1 MEENN
6 YNDLGI
12 NISASVTPVAPS
24 QILPDGY
31 EFSNSNIIPST
42 IISGSYAPQDP
53 NSSIELFIYDLNG
66 NIISNN
72 YNYTNWTI
80 TENSEPKNIPTTF
93 TDDQGLLVQNTSS
106 ANPLT
111 TNTIEVNP
119 VSDAL
124 EVGIDS
130 GEIYT
135 LYNFYTNELGSS
147 NESTFYISDISSD
160 RTEIRLKSN
169 IISNEDVIEGYNG
182 LKEKLSSPEYFDEFY
197 VNFFNNEVVVGINIL
212 LEDNGSILIKLFEP
226 LLQNITTTSEVYV
239 VTKPSETIAY
249 QIDFYQDFTDLFD
262 NATYIKGP
270 NVNISLQDLVN
281 NSTNLQSYNDLTNTV
296 SSQSLDATLNVL
308 NKTGVTI
315 TPNYSYDTFNEFVN
329 FSSAKQRILNFYDKV
344 KKLQSYQNDIEVL
357 VTTTSSNPNTVQISQ
372 SLASLQTNVTNI
384 VSNFDGYENH
394 LYYGSG
400 STSYPKTGSAYP
412 WPLKDT
418 NDVDVLS
425 WIGDDTENSQYYG
438 GYVLSSSLYDENN
451 QNWLYYTI
459 PTFITENSDN
469 EDYTTFSNMVGQH
482 FDEIWLYTR
491 ALSER
496 FNTENAPDRG
506 LPLNLSA
513 DAIKGLGFET
523 FGNNYNNQDNFIGLT
538 GEDNGSYVPPTGE
551 ELIINYIAINGGRI
565 ANYWNIGYAWEDY
578 VEEIF
583 EPGWPYAID
592 KVSKEIYKRLYHNM
606 AYLTK
611 KKGTISGLR
620 QLINIWGIPNTILRI
635 NEFGGKN
642 RDNSDDYDLW
652 YKRYSYAFNPI
663 GKGFNASA
671 SIRVPWMPLERNYTA
686 DSEYIVPDGIAMRF
700 KTPGHPT
707 STNGGSYY
715 SQSLMVKKSNGVNDD
730 NFDWGVGLFYEDQPT
745 GTHLGSSNS
754 DYYNYGKLRFYIS
767 GSVGQGGVVV
777 SNDIELPF
785 FDGGWWSVLLQR
797 DQHTNNNNQPTTYTL
812 YVGNKQDN
820 GWDGNNIGWTGS
832 VSVDV
837 VGKPTVNES
846 WNNFGTSDV
855 DGVYIGGH
863 ISGSQIEGEIL
874 SEGGKIFSG
883 SLQEFRYYSHDVPQE
898 VFNDFVMNPESIE
911 GNNITGSESSFD
923 IIAFRAPLGNELE
936 SVFTSSDAQPYS
948 ETYTSL
954 HPAVSAKAQSL
965 VTQSFIDPSDDS
977 TNSDYEFIHFE
988 SPTYIAYSE
997 PNVETYFLDQSSIG
1011 VRNRVSNKIQID
1023 DADDYGTTLSRYRS
1037 IQQDYLIS
1045 RSYTEDITSL
1055 EVGFSPQDEVN
1066 DDIIASFG
1074 YGVVS
1079 DTIADPR
1086 SYFDGTE
1093 TYYPKLRNVAED
1105 YFKKYTE
1112 SNVWDYIR
1120 LIKYFDN
1127 SIFKAIKAY
1136 VPARTSV
1143 TTGVIV
1149 KQHMLERNRRV
1160 PVTIDSNTTVAYT
1173 IEGGMNTPLQLQNLE
1188 ITSSLQVEEV
1198 NSTAAGS
1205 VPNLEG
1211 NISSSGAGFNIVPI
1225 TQSWTANHNTIS
1237 GSIEYVDHTQNE
1249 FFNGEFSG
1257 SVIEVTDGTLLN
1269 NPFSPSQTVDTLY
1282 SIEVTSS
1289 VGKWQYR
1296 GSGGNAIT
1304 TYPSY
1309 SVGIDF
1315 IQLEDQSYSL
1325 DGFNTYLDNN
1335 GGDNQMVMIVQRS
1348 SVDTQDRY
1356 WIQGIAIP
1364 MVADSFSGNTSII
1377 RNYFNSD
1384 GTTISYPN
1392 NIPQPPLNT
1401 SPLSGLKGGYG
1412 VNNLGPYFRLDL
1424 DNNTIAGTVDTGTP
1438 GAFIPDTGLSGLSS
1452 GIIPSVFLGDN
1463 SLFQRTYHSGNGTL
1477 YAVYYCSSPTNSPQR
1492 PIFLNGS
1499 PDTPTSFFTN
1509 GTATLYVSNY
1519 DWNYSVNPQTV
1530 ATEFGKSWFIKQ
1542 QSEPPGI
1549 GTGSLFLQGTTWT
1562 GSSGD
1567 FGYFAPFGLTLN
1579 DKNYTLGGEIL
1590 NNQNTLINDP
1600 SFTFKVF
1607 ESSSGVPTTTDNN
1620 GLLGYL
1626 FSQDSTSY
1634 ETFNVA
1640 VNDPDFSSFGFEYD
1654 AANSRGLSGSAEDS
1668 TDGLYFPEGLNQSQ
1682 FLNFTPYIPISEDF
1696 YNTAYN
1702 PIINNASNNV
1712 SNTHTQ
1718 IIEYDNGPIPSNID
1732 NIISGSAQKAPV
1744 PDSFYTQKSII
1755 TPRYLGSKLKSNTYN
1770 FITSTVND
1778 SKPGTM
1784 KSTNTPISTV
1794 WKAPIYFAH
1803 FTSGKENY
1811 ELWDSYTYNI
1821 DALIE
1826 VPLEDITGD
1835 NAPDLPTII
1844 NVDGGGD
1851 NITNVRSTFEV
1862 DRYSSISYNVLE
1874 GSNGIVPNNVGT
1886 YKIYQGSMEY
1896 DTIITSEVEKNLFSM
1911 TASFVTSSQVRVDS
1925 LPPSSLNSYDVDD
1938 NYVYTYL
1945 TASSYPQSPTSDPT
1959 WENGGFDWM
1968 VTGSGE
1974 LILKGGA
1981 LGIQIDLGKVLGGS
1995 EYYYGPSLGLLHSY
2009 NTWVKQQVVA
2019 QGKDIPG
2026 FPSESVVNPN
2036 DNANYFTF
2044 NCSASTDVNY
2054 RESNIP
2060 FCIQKGDEIRV
2071 TYDVGDLSPNFIHQD
2086 FIVTSVPAKS
2096 AGVDFNDIVYE
2107 DGGTQGIQ
2115 GQRIYNTLR
2124 VTPDPSTLELPIEAG
2139 SIDNFTIRRRV
2150 GVDNKVVIYQT
2161 PPVDSQGINT
2171 PTPSGYLIPND
2182 LTPIQKKNVQSLI
2195 TQLNAK
2201 NTFNV

>member
-6 YNDLGI
+6 YNNLGI

-24 QILPDGY
+24 QIIPDGY

-80 TENSEPKNIPTTF
+80 TENTEPKNIPTTF
-93 TDDQGLLVQNTSS
+93 TDDQGLLVPNTSS
-106 ANPLT
+106 TTSLT

-119 VSDAL
+119 VADAL

-147 NESTFYISDISSD
+147 TDATFYISEISSD

-169 IISNEDVIEGYNG
+169 IISNEDIVEGYNE
-182 LKEKLSSPEYFDEFY
+182 LKSKLDSSEYFDEFY
-197 VNFFNNEVVVGINIL
+197 VNLFNNEVVVGINIL
-212 LEDNGSILIKLFEP
+212 LENDGSVLVKLFEP
-226 LLQNITTTSEVYV
+226 LQSNITTSSEVYV

-249 QIDFYQDFTDLFD
+249 QVDFYQDFTDLFD

-308 NKTGVTI
+308 NQTGVTI
-315 TPNYSYDTFNEFVN
+315 TPNYSYDTFDEFVN

-357 VTTTSSNPNTVQISQ
+357 NTTTTANPNTVQISQ

-412 WPLKDT
+412 WPLKDV
-418 NDVDVLS
+418 NDVDVLT
-425 WIGDDTENSQYYG
+425 WVGNDVENSQYYG
-438 GYVLSSSLYDENN
+438 GYVLSASLYDENN

-459 PTFITENSDN
+459 PTFITENNDN

-513 DAIKGLGFET
+513 DAIKHLGFET

-538 GEDNGSYVPPTGE
+538 GEDNGSYVPSTGE

-565 ANYWNIGYAWEDY
+565 ANYWDIGYAWEDY

-663 GKGFNASA
+663 GNGFNASA

-686 DSEYIVPDGIAMRF
+686 DNEYIVPDGIAMRF
-700 KTPGHPT
+700 KTSGHPT
-707 STNGGSYY
+707 SVNGGSYY

-730 NFDWGVGLFYEDQPT
+730 KFDWGVGLFYEDQPT

-767 GSVGQGGVVV
+767 GSTSQGGIVI

-797 DQHTNNNNQPTTYTL
+797 DEHTNNNNSPTTYTL

-863 ISGSQIEGEIL
+863 ISGSRIEGEIL

-883 SLQEFRYYSHDVPQE
+883 SLQEFRYYSHDIQQE

-911 GNNITGSESSFD
+911 GNNIIGSESSFD

-936 SVFTSSDAQPYS
+936 SVFTSSLTQPYS

-954 HPAVSAKAQSL
+954 HPAVSAKATSL

-988 SPTYIAYSE
+988 SPTYVAYSK

-1086 SYFDGTE
+1086 SYFEGTE
-1093 TYYPKLRNVAED
+1093 TYYPKLRAVAED

-1160 PVTIDSNTTVAYT
+1160 PVTVDTNTTVAYT

-1188 ITSSLQVEEV
+1188 ITASLQVEEV

-1237 GSIEYVDHTQNE
+1237 GSIEYTDHTQNE

-1257 SVIEVTDGTLLN
+1257 SVIDVVNGKLFD
-1269 NPFSPSQTVDTLY
+1269 NPFSPSQILDTSY
-1282 SIEVTSS
+1282 VIDVTSS
-1289 VGKWQYR
+1289 VGQWMYK
-1296 GSGGNAIT
+1296 GISGEALT

-1309 SVGIDF
+1309 SLDMEFV
-1315 IQLEDQSYSL
+1315 QLSDQSFSL
-1325 DGFNTYLDNN
+1325 GGFTTYLDSN
-1335 GGDNQMVMIVQRS
+1335 GADSKAIMVVQHS
-1348 SVDTQDRY
+1348 STDTVDRY

-1364 MVADSFSGNTSII
+1364 MVANNFNTNDQLG
-1377 RNYFNSD
+1377 RYFNASS
-1384 GTTISYPN
+1384 TEVSYPN
-1392 NIPQPPLNT
+1392 NIPQPPLE
-1401 SPLSGLKGGYG
+1401 SAPLVSVLKGGKYDI
-1412 VNNLGPYFRLDL
+1412 NNLGPYFRLDL
-1424 DNNTIAGTVDTGTP
+1424 DDNVILGTVDTAIP
-1438 GAFIPDTGLSGLSS
+1438 GAFINDAGLSGLSS
-1452 GIIPSVFLGDN
+1452 GVIPSPFLGDN
-1463 SLFQRTYHSGNGTL
+1463 SSFQRSYHDGNGTL
-1477 YAVYYCSSPTNSPQR
+1477 YAVYYCPSPVLSKQR
-1492 PIFLNGS
+1492 PIKINGT
-1499 PDTPTSFFTN
+1499 PDAPSSFFQN
-1509 GTATLYVSNY
+1509 GTATMYVSNY
-1519 DWNYSVNPQTV
+1519 DWNYDVNIQNI
-1530 ATEFGKSWFIKQ
+1530 ATEFGASWFIQQ
-1542 QSEPPGI
+1542 QSNPPGI
-1549 GTGSLFLQGTTWT
+1549 GSGSLFLQGTTWT
-1562 GSSGD
+1562 GSFGD

-1579 DKNYTLGGEIL
+1579 DKNYNLSGELI
-1590 NNQNTLINDP
+1590 NNQNTLANNP

-1607 ESSSGVPTTTDNN
+1607 ESSSGVPTSIDNN

-1626 FSQDSTSY
+1626 FSQGNTTY
-1634 ETFNVA
+1634 ETFNLA
-1640 VNDPDFSSFGFEYD
+1640 VNDPNLSSFGFEYD
-1654 AANSRGLSGSAEDS
+1654 VMVSRGLSGSAEGS
-1668 TDGLYFPEGLNQSQ
+1668 TDGLYLPTGSQ
-1682 FLNFTPYIPISEDF
+1682 QLQYLNFTPQLPEYAAF
-1696 YNTAYN
+1696 NNTPYDSLM
-1702 PIINNASNNV
+1702 NNATSSV
-1712 SNTHTQ
+1712 KNTHIQ
-1718 IIEYDNGPIPSNID
+1718 VIEYDNGPIPSNI
-1732 NIISGSAQKAPV
+1732 NPIISGSARPASV

-1755 TPRYLGSKLKSNTYN
+1755 TPRYLGSELKSNTYN

-1784 KSTNTPISTV
+1784 KSTNTPISTI

-1821 DALIE
+1821 DALIQ

-1835 NAPDLPTII
+1835 NAPNLPTII
-1844 NVDGGGD
+1844 NVDGGGN

-1862 DRYSSISYNVLE
+1862 DRYSSIAYNVSE
-1874 GSNGIVPNNVGT
+1874 GSNGVVPNNVGT

-1896 DTIITSEVEKNLFSM
+1896 DTIATSEVEKNLFSM
-1911 TASFVTSSQVRVDS
+1911 TASFITSSQVTVES
-1925 LPPSSLNSYDVDD
+1925 AQNNTQFDVDG
-1938 NYVYTYL
+1938 NIAYTYL
-1945 TASSYPQSPTSDPT
+1945 GTSNHPNAPTGDPT
-1959 WENGGFDWM
+1959 WENGSEDWM
-1968 VTGSGE
+1968 ITGSGE
-1974 LILKGGA
+1974 LILKGGG
-1981 LGIQIDLGKVLGGS
+1981 LGIRIDLGKVLGGS
-1995 EYYYGPSLGLLHSY
+1995 EYYYGPSLGLIHSY
-2009 NTWVKQQVVA
+2009 NTWVKQQVEA
-2019 QGKDIPG
+2019 QGKDEPG
-2026 FPSESVVNPN
+2026 FPTGSIINPN

-2071 TYDVGDLSPNFIHQD
+2071 SYDIGDLSPNFIHQD
-2086 FIVTSVPAKS
+2086 FTVTSVPAKT
-2096 AGVDFNDIVYE
+2096 AGVNFYDIVYE
-2107 DGGTQGIQ
+2107 DGGTQGIM

-2124 VTPDPSTLELPIEAG
+2124 VTPDPSTLEIPIDEG

-2150 GVDNKVVIYQT
+2150 NVDNKVVIYQT
-2161 PPVDSQGINT
+2161 PPSDSQGINT